1 MEIHHGASASSLS
14 VPSPTFTS
22 YSSENLGDIAAR
34 VVGELNLSV
43 SDPYDDDF
51 YASLHQNDAV
61 EQGHN
66 HRDEPDEEVEEEE
79 GEEAEE
85 EEEDEEE
92 DDSEF
97 EFAVLC
103 REDDSSPIS
112 ADEIFSNGQIR
123 PMFPIF
129 NTDLVF
135 GGGEENDDVSQDPPE
150 RTIRLPLRKLLT
162 KERENSAASCSSSEA
177 DELDGIPSGTYC
189 VWTPN
194 PKKKESDI
202 IGKKSHSTGSCS
214 KRFRIRDLLYR
225 SNSDGKDT
233 FVFLTPSN
241 HHHHHNGG
249 GDQKRREKLPPSS
262 AAAKKKGGGG
272 GGSLEL
278 KKKSYLPYRR
288 DLVGL
293 FANVNSISRT
303 VRPF

>member
-1 MEIHHGASASSLS
+1 MEVHHSASASSLS

-34 VVGELNLSV
+34 VVGELNLSN
-43 SDPYDDDF
+43 SDPYEDDF
-51 YASLHQNDAV
+51 YASLHQKDTV
-61 EQGHN
+61 EHDHD
-66 HRDEPDEEVEEEE
+66 HRDEEEEV
-79 GEEAEE
+79 G
-85 EEEDEEE
+85 DDDD

-97 EFAVLC
+97 EFHVLC

-135 GGGEENDDVSQDPPE
+135 GDGENDDGSQGLE
-150 RTIRLPLRKLLT
+150 EKTIRLPLRKLLT

-177 DELDGIPSGTYC
+177 DNLDGIPQGTYC

-194 PKKKESDI
+194 QKKKDNDI

-241 HHHHHNGG
+241 QHNHG
-249 GDQKRREKLPPSS
+249 GDQKRRERIPPS
-262 AAAKKKGGGG
+262 ALAKKKGGG
-272 GGSLEL
+272 SLEG

-288 DLVGL
+288 DLVGF
-293 FANVNSISRT
+293 FANANSISRT

>member
-1 MEIHHGASASSLS
+1 MEIHHGVSASSLS

-34 VVGELNLSV
+34 VVGELNLSIA
-43 SDPYDDDF
+43 DPYDDDF

-66 HRDEPDEEVEEEE
+66 HLDEVEEEVVV
-79 GEEAEE
+79 
-85 EEEDEEE
+85 EEE
-92 DDSEF
+92 DDDDGSEF

-135 GGGEENDDVSQDPPE
+135 GGGEENYDVSQDPPE

-162 KERENSAASCSSSEA
+162 KERENNAASCSSSEA
-177 DELDGIPSGTYC
+177 DELDGIPPGTYC
-189 VWTPN
+189 VWTAN
-194 PKKKESDI
+194 PKKKENDI

-241 HHHHHNGG
+241 HRHRHHHNGG

-262 AAAKKKGGGG
+262 AAAKKKGAGGG
-272 GGSLEL
+272 GNLEV

-288 DLVGL
+288 DLVG
-293 FANVNSISRT
+293 ISRT